1 MKIKKKFFNLI
12 SKRHTNVESVQK
24 QTNKKKNA
32 KSKTMA
38 PLRTIIIQNRRKQGN
53 GFKDTVLLNIK
64 LK

>member
-1 MKIKKKFFNLI
+1 MLNQFKNKQTKKK
-12 SKRHTNVESVQK
+12 H
-24 QTNKKKNA
+24 A